1 MLTPPLFPFTA
12 IVGQEPMKRALVL
25 NAIYPAIGGIL
36 ISGERGTAKSTAV
49 RALAALLPE
58 IAVVADC
65 PYSCDPDRPDEG
77 CVSCRER
84 HARGEALPTTT
95 RRVRMVELP
104 VGATEDRMLGTI
116 DVEAALQDGTYRFE
130 PGLLAAAHR
139 GILYVDEVNLLP
151 DHLVDALL
159 DVAASGINVVEREG
173 ISFAHPARFI
183 LVGTMNPEEGELR
196 PQLLDRFGITAEV
209 LTLRDPELRYEV
221 VRRRLA
227 FEREPGE
234 FRRDWEA
241 REREEAERI
250 RQAALGLPKVQL
262 DEGLARA
269 IADICATAGVDGLR
283 GDLVIHKAATALA
296 AYAGRLRVTED
307 DVQEAVTLALS
318 HRRRRRPFEPPVN
331 SPPRVPPQQAG
342 NTPSPPPKEGEKPP
356 PSQAPPSVNK
366 PNEDPRPTPPLQPSP
381 FRGEGQGGG
390 ETLSDDGPEWHF
402 APCGDGTLPQ
412 IALQSRPRASQTGTR
427 RSGSDEGH
435 RGPRIGARPA
445 GIRVEGSLALDATI
459 RAAARFQPQ
468 RRTYLFHERISP
480 PTCIL
485 PRKRG
490 GNAAQAERGQQLII
504 RRQDWML
511 KLRRTP
517 TQHLY
522 ILVVDSSGSMAAYQ
536 RMAQVKG
543 VLLGLLREV
552 YRHRDGITVIAFR
565 GAQSE
570 LLLAPT
576 RSPEAAQ
583 AFLEA
588 LPTGGRTPL
597 AHALLRVEALLTN
610 ERRRRSSWVPIL
622 ILVTDGRPNRGL
634 SRTDPLQES
643 LSICHRLSGS
653 GLHAVV
659 VDTEVGVIRLGL
671 ASQFA
676 RALSASYVKLDQ
688 LLRGDS
694 FEA

>member
-65 PYSCDPDRPDEG
+65 PYSCDPQRPDEA
-77 CVSCRER
+77 CLSCRER
-84 HARGEALPTTT
+84 QARGEPLPVTT
-95 RRVRMVELP
+95 RQVRMVELP

-159 DVAASGINVVEREG
+159 DVATSGVNVVEREG

-209 LTLRDPELRYEV
+209 RTLRDPELRYEV

-227 FEREPGE
+227 FERDPGG
-234 FRRDWEA
+234 FRREWET
-241 REREEAERI
+241 REQQEAECI
-250 RQAALGLPKVQL
+250 RQAAAALGEVQL

-269 IADICATAGVDGLR
+269 IADLCATAGIDGLR

-296 AYAGRLRVTED
+296 AYAGRRQVNEED
-307 DVQEAVTLALS
+307 VREAVTLALG
-318 HRRRRRPFEPPVN
+318 HRRRRRPFEPPTN
-331 SPPRVPPQQAG
+331 SPPQMPPQ
-342 NTPSPPPKEGEKPP
+342 PPTN
-356 PSQAPPSVNK
+356 QAPP
-366 PNEDPRPTPPLQPSP
+366 PTGREESTPEAQNRAATESKNTPDVRQPPPPQLSHLQ
-381 FRGEGQGGG
+381 GEGQGGPESVG
-390 ETLSDDGPEWHF
+390 DDGPEWQF
-402 APCGDGTLPQ
+402 APLGDGALPQ
-412 IALQSRPRASQTGTR
+412 IALQSRPRSAQTGTR
-427 RSGSDEGH
+427 RAGLDQGN
-435 RGPRIGARPA
+435 RGPRVGARRA
-445 GIRVEGSLALDATI
+445 DARIDGALALDATI
-459 RAAARFQPQ
+459 RAAARYQPQ
-468 RRTYLFHERISP
+468 RRQVQ
-480 PTCIL
+480 
-485 PRKRG
+485 
-490 GNAAQAERGQQLII
+490 AASATTPHATPDRRLLI

-517 TQHLY
+517 AQHLY

-543 VLLGLLREV
+543 VLLGLLRDV
-552 YRHRDGITVIAFR
+552 YRHRDGVAIIAFR
-565 GAQSE
+565 GTQSE

-576 RSPEAAQ
+576 RSPEAAL

-597 AHALLRVEALLTN
+597 AHALLRAERLLTN
-610 ERRRRSSWVPIL
+610 EHRRQTAWAPVL

-634 SRTDPLQES
+634 TRADPMQES
-643 LSICHRLSGS
+643 LSICRRLAAT
-653 GLHAVV
+653 GLPAVV

-671 ASQFA
+671 ASRLA
-676 RALSASYVKLDQ
+676 MALSAPYVRLES
-688 LLRGDS
+688 LLR
-694 FEA
+694 EPR